1 MDTSR
6 LTPEQAAALAAKLA
20 PMLGYL
26 VRLTDRMQKRGWRS
40 DDEAYRPAWR
50 ARNEMHE
57 LCVRLRY
64 QACGNPGNRGGARGA
79 GRRYNGAPLSSP
91 CESWRNAA

>member
-1 MDTSR
+1 MDTSD
-6 LTPEQAAALAAKLA
+6 LTPQQAAALAAKLS

-26 VRLTDRMQKRGWRS
+26 VRLTDRMQKSGWRAE
-40 DDEAYRPAWR
+40 DEAYRAAWR

-64 QACGNPGNRGGARGA
+64 QACGNPGHRGA
-79 GRRYNGAPLSSP
+79 GGGGA
-91 CESWRNAA
+91 

>member
-1 MDTSR
+1 M
-6 LTPEQAAALAAKLA
+6 AAKLS

-26 VRLTDRMQKRGWRS
+26 VPLTDRMQKRGRGAE
-40 DDEAYRPAWR
+40 DGAYRAAWR

-64 QACGNPGNRGGARGA
+64 QACGNPGVSQHPRPPEQRAGRGGA
-79 GRRYNGAPLSSP
+79 
-91 CESWRNAA
+91 